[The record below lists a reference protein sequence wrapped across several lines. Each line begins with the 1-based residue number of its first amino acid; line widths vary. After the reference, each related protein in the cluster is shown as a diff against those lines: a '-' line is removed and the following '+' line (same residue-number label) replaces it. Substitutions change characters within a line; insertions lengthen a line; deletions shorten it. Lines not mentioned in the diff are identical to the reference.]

1 MNVHDKLS
9 AGIERIHRTGW
20 GVGDDAMN
28 HKNAPACLLASIGT
42 GYNETPATSALAE
55 TIRQDCRPCAEK
67 EVDDV
72 MTVWYHNDDHVQSQE
87 DALLI
92 LKKALHSVDGS

>member
-1 MNVHDKLS
+1 MNVQDQLS

-20 GVGDDAMN
+20 GVDDDGMYHAD
-28 HKNAPACLLASIGT
+28 APACLLASLGT
-42 GYNETPATSALAE
+42 GYNDTLAARALAR
-55 TIRQDCRPCAEK
+55 TIRQDCLPCVEK
-67 EVDDV
+67 GLDDV
-72 MTVWYHNDDHVQSQE
+72 MTVWYHNDDHMQSQE